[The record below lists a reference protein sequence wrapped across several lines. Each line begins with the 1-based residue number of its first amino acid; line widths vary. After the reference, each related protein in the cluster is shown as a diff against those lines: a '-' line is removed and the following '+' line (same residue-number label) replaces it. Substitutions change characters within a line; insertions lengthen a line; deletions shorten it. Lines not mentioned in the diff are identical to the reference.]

1 MERKDYLVEELS
13 KEEKLYLKR
22 IVMTAKNKYFEKNYN
37 YINNTSMF
45 VDEIVSAGEE
55 SVLDAVLEKCQEEV
69 KSAREF
75 EKTLSNPSLYNIV
88 KALSLR
94 EKEVLFYLYKKQK
107 SINETAVIMGLDRKT
122 IRKYR
127 DEAHRKCRKT
137 NKWGNVE
144 CLIILIC
151 QIKKF

>member
-1 MERKDYLVEELS
+1 MERKDYLLEELS

-22 IVMTAKNKYFEKNYN
+22 IVMTAKNKYFERNYN
-37 YINNTSMF
+37 YINNTSVF
-45 VDEIVSAGEE
+45 VDGIISAGEE

-127 DEAHRKCRKT
+127 DEAHRKIAEK
-137 NKWGNVE
+137 
-144 CLIILIC
+144 LINGGM
-151 QIKKF
+151 

>member
-127 DEAHRKCRKT
+127 DEAHRKIAEK
-137 NKWGNVE
+137 
-144 CLIILIC
+144 LINGGR
-151 QIKKF
+151 

>member
-45 VDEIVSAGEE
+45 VDEIVSAEEE

-127 DEAHRKCRKT
+127 DEAHRKIAEK
-137 NKWGNVE
+137 
-144 CLIILIC
+144 LINGGM
-151 QIKKF
+151 

>member
-127 DEAHRKCRKT
+127 DEAHRKLQK
-137 NKWGNVE
+137 N
-144 CLIILIC
+144 
-151 QIKKF
+151 

>member
-13 KEEKLYLKR
+13 NEEKLYLKR
-22 IVMTAKNKYFEKNYN
+22 IVMTAKNKYFERNYN
-37 YINNTSMF
+37 YINNTSVF
-45 VDEIVSAGEE
+45 VDGIVSAGEE

-107 SINETAVIMGLDRKT
+107 NINETAVIMGLDRKT

-127 DEAHRKCRKT
+127 DEAHRKIAEK
-137 NKWGNVE
+137 
-144 CLIILIC
+144 LINGGM
-151 QIKKF
+151 

>member
-22 IVMTAKNKYFEKNYN
+22 IVMTAKNKYFERNYN

-45 VDEIVSAGEE
+45 VDGIVSAVEE

-88 KALSLR
+88 KVLSLR

-107 SINETAVIMGLDRKT
+107 NINETAVIMGLDRKT

-127 DEAHRKCRKT
+127 DEAHRKIAEK
-137 NKWGNVE
+137 
-144 CLIILIC
+144 LINGGM
-151 QIKKF
+151 

>member
-1 MERKDYLVEELS
+1 MERKDYLLEELS

-22 IVMTAKNKYFEKNYN
+22 IVMTAKNKYFERNYN

-45 VDEIVSAGEE
+45 VDGIVSAVEE

-107 SINETAVIMGLDRKT
+107 NINETAVIMGLDRKT

-127 DEAHRKCRKT
+127 DEAHRKIAEK
-137 NKWGNVE
+137 
-144 CLIILIC
+144 LINGGM
-151 QIKKF
+151 

>member
-22 IVMTAKNKYFEKNYN
+22 IVMTAKNKYFERNYN

-45 VDEIVSAGEE
+45 VDGIVSAVEE
-55 SVLDAVLEKCQEEV
+55 SVLDSVLEKCQEEV

-88 KALSLR
+88 KVLSLR

-107 SINETAVIMGLDRKT
+107 SMNETAVIMGLDRKT

-127 DEAHRKCRKT
+127 DEAHRKIAEK
-137 NKWGNVE
+137 
-144 CLIILIC
+144 LINGGM
-151 QIKKF
+151 

>member
-88 KALSLR
+88 KVLSLR

-127 DEAHRKCRKT
+127 DEAHRKIAEK
-137 NKWGNVE
+137 
-144 CLIILIC
+144 LINGGM
-151 QIKKF
+151 

>member
-107 SINETAVIMGLDRKT
+107 SINETAVIMGLYRKT

-127 DEAHRKCRKT
+127 DEAHRKIAEK
-137 NKWGNVE
+137 
-144 CLIILIC
+144 LINGGM
-151 QIKKF
+151 

>member
-107 SINETAVIMGLDRKT
+107 NINETAVIMGLDRKT

-127 DEAHRKCRKT
+127 DEAHRKIAEK
-137 NKWGNVE
+137 
-144 CLIILIC
+144 LINGGM
-151 QIKKF
+151 

>member
-1 MERKDYLVEELS
+1 MERKDYLLEELS

-22 IVMTAKNKYFEKNYN
+22 IVMTAKNKYFERNYN
-37 YINNTSMF
+37 YINNTSVF
-45 VDEIVSAGEE
+45 VHLIVFAGEE

-107 SINETAVIMGLDRKT
+107 NINETAVIMGLDRKT

-127 DEAHRKCRKT
+127 DEAHRKIAEK
-137 NKWGNVE
+137 
-144 CLIILIC
+144 LINGGM
-151 QIKKF
+151 

>member
-107 SINETAVIMGLDRKT
+107 NINETAVIMGLDRKT

-127 DEAHRKCRKT
+127 DEAHRKIAEK
-137 NKWGNVE
+137 
-144 CLIILIC
+144 LINGGL
-151 QIKKF
+151 

>member
-22 IVMTAKNKYFEKNYN
+22 TVMTAKNKYFERNDN

-45 VDEIVSAGEE
+45 VDGIVSAGEE

-107 SINETAVIMGLDRKT
+107 SMKETAVIMGLDRKT

-127 DEAHRKCRKT
+127 DEAHRKIAEK
-137 NKWGNVE
+137 
-144 CLIILIC
+144 LINGGM
-151 QIKKF
+151 

>member
-22 IVMTAKNKYFEKNYN
+22 IVMTAKNKYFERNYN

-88 KALSLR
+88 KVLSLR

-107 SINETAVIMGLDRKT
+107 SMNETAVIMGLDRKT

-127 DEAHRKCRKT
+127 DEAHRKIAEK
-137 NKWGNVE
+137 
-144 CLIILIC
+144 LINGGM
-151 QIKKF
+151 

>member
-22 IVMTAKNKYFEKNYN
+22 IVMTAKNKYFERNYN

-75 EKTLSNPSLYNIV
+75 EKTLSNPSFYNIV
-88 KALSLR
+88 IALSFR
-94 EKEVLFYLYKKQK
+94 EKVVLFYLYKKQK

-127 DEAHRKCRKT
+127 DEAHRKIAEK
-137 NKWGNVE
+137 
-144 CLIILIC
+144 LINGGM
-151 QIKKF
+151 

>member
-22 IVMTAKNKYFEKNYN
+22 IVMTAKNKYFERNYN

-45 VDEIVSAGEE
+45 VDGIVSAGEE

-75 EKTLSNPSLYNIV
+75 ERTLSNPSLYNIV

-107 SINETAVIMGLDRKT
+107 SMNETAVIMGLDRKT

-127 DEAHRKCRKT
+127 DEAHRKIAEK
-137 NKWGNVE
+137 
-144 CLIILIC
+144 LINGGM
-151 QIKKF
+151 

>member
-1 MERKDYLVEELS
+1 MERKDYLLEELS
-13 KEEKLYLKR
+13 KEEKLYVKR
-22 IVMTAKNKYFEKNYN
+22 IVMTAKNKYFERNYN
-37 YINNTSMF
+37 YINNTSVF
-45 VDEIVSAGEE
+45 VDGIVSTGEE

-107 SINETAVIMGLDRKT
+107 NINETAVIMGLDRKT

-127 DEAHRKCRKT
+127 DEAHRKIAEK
-137 NKWGNVE
+137 
-144 CLIILIC
+144 LINGGM
-151 QIKKF
+151 

>member
-1 MERKDYLVEELS
+1 MERKDYLLEELS

-22 IVMTAKNKYFEKNYN
+22 IVMTSKNKYFEKNYN

-107 SINETAVIMGLDRKT
+107 SMNETAVIMGLDRKT

-127 DEAHRKCRKT
+127 DEAHRKIAEK
-137 NKWGNVE
+137 
-144 CLIILIC
+144 LINGGM
-151 QIKKF
+151 

>member
-22 IVMTAKNKYFEKNYN
+22 IVMTAKNKYFERNYN
-37 YINNTSMF
+37 YINNTSVL
-45 VDEIVSAGEE
+45 VDGIVSAGEE

-107 SINETAVIMGLDRKT
+107 NINETAVIMGLDRKT

-127 DEAHRKCRKT
+127 DEAHRKIAEK
-137 NKWGNVE
+137 
-144 CLIILIC
+144 LINGGM
-151 QIKKF
+151 

>member
-45 VDEIVSAGEE
+45 VDGIVSAVEE

-107 SINETAVIMGLDRKT
+107 SMNETAVIMGLDRKT

-127 DEAHRKCRKT
+127 DEAHRKIAEK
-137 NKWGNVE
+137 
-144 CLIILIC
+144 LINGGM
-151 QIKKF
+151 

>member
-22 IVMTAKNKYFEKNYN
+22 IVMTAKNKYFERNYN

-45 VDEIVSAGEE
+45 VDGIVSTVEE

-107 SINETAVIMGLDRKT
+107 SMNETAVIMGLDRKT

-127 DEAHRKCRKT
+127 DEAHRKIAEK
-137 NKWGNVE
+137 
-144 CLIILIC
+144 LINGGM
-151 QIKKF
+151 

>member
-1 MERKDYLVEELS
+1 MERKDYLLEELS

-22 IVMTAKNKYFEKNYN
+22 IVMTAKNKYFEINYN
-37 YINNTSMF
+37 YINNTSVF
-45 VDEIVSAGEE
+45 VDGIVSAGEE

-107 SINETAVIMGLDRKT
+107 NINETAVIMGLDRKT

-127 DEAHRKCRKT
+127 DEAHRKIAEK
-137 NKWGNVE
+137 
-144 CLIILIC
+144 LINGGM
-151 QIKKF
+151 

>member
-37 YINNTSMF
+37 YINNTSVF
-45 VDEIVSAGEE
+45 VDGIVSAGEE

-107 SINETAVIMGLDRKT
+107 NINETAVIMGLDRKT

-127 DEAHRKCRKT
+127 DEAHRKIAEK
-137 NKWGNVE
+137 
-144 CLIILIC
+144 LINGGM
-151 QIKKF
+151 

>member
-127 DEAHRKCRKT
+127 NEAHRKIAEK
-137 NKWGNVE
+137 
-144 CLIILIC
+144 LINGGM
-151 QIKKF
+151 